1 MSAKKKPAETPGP
14 DESEALDYPQPA
26 DGEFTLEN
34 FLTCEWGANLTT
46 ATNVQ
51 RAACRAV
58 HGEPLGRLA
67 RDPHVQEAF
76 GGNIPELSGVPGIAV
91 LLWAIRGAKSM
102 ICAGNAIV
110 LSQKPFDPSVHLVP
124 GDSIRVPIVSTELDT
139 AKATFQHLVGVINS
153 TPFLRSLLVKEPTTD
168 TVLVRHPSGR
178 HVEIKVVALSRAGST
193 LVGRWMPGVV
203 FDEAPRMGS
212 DAEFVRSLKES
223 FNAVQGRI
231 MPGGCIMMP
240 GSPHKPVGMIFEL
253 YERYFGCSADDAIVM
268 KAIGPHVNPLWWTPE
283 RCARLERQNPKLYRR
298 DVLAE
303 FDDAEDSL
311 FSYRSVDGAMKAT
324 APQKRRSSFVAT
336 LFPASHRS
344 AWTLLVLETWEELG
358 REFHNVALARE
369 TTDVDMRALA
379 KDLAPFKLDS
389 VMVPEGTSW
398 SMLDDAER
406 AGMVFIPEDLESGDL
421 LEQCR
426 EVQSLLASGRLFLPA
441 DKLLRGDL
449 IRAQRLPTPDGNA
462 RVSFPED
469 EEGRRCDYAP
479 LLARAVKCAA
489 PPPPEERIEDDDEA
503 RELRRLAERNSDG
516 AFIAAIRGV
525 S

>member
-1 MSAKKKPAETPGP
+1 MAARKRKTDEAPGP

-51 RAACRAV
+51 RAACRVIDGTPLRNLAHDPAV
-58 HGEPLGRLA
+58 V
-67 RDPHVQEAF
+67 DAF
-76 GGNIPELSGVPGIAV
+76 GGELPRFDGPPDVFVP
-91 LLWAIRGAKSM
+91 LWAIRGAKSM
-102 ICAGNAIV
+102 ICSGNAIV
-110 LSQKPFDPSVHLVP
+110 LSQRPFGIDLKP

-139 AKATFQHLVGVINS
+139 AKATFQHLSGVINS
-153 TPFLRSLLVKEPTTD
+153 TSFLRSLVVKETADSVT
-168 TVLVRHPSGR
+168 VRHPTGR

-193 LVGRWMPGVV
+193 LVGRWMPGCV

-223 FNAVQGRI
+223 FNAVRGRI
-231 MPGGCIMMP
+231 MPGGSIMLP
-240 GSPHKPVGMIFEL
+240 GSPYKPVGMIFEMH
-253 YERYFGCSADDAIVM
+253 ERYFGKPSKDCVVM
-268 KAIGPHVNPLWWTPE
+268 RATGPNVNPSWWTEE
-283 RCARLERQNPKLYRR
+283 RCAKMARTDPKLYRR

-324 APQKRRSSFVAT
+324 ATQKRRSSFVAT

-344 AWTLLVLETWEELG
+344 AWTLLVLETWEESG

-426 EVQSLLASGRLFLPA
+426 EVQSLLASGRLFLPS

-525 S
+525 SNG

>member
-1 MSAKKKPAETPGP
+1 LAAKKKPTETPGP
-14 DESEALDYPQPA
+14 EDSEALDYPQPA
-26 DGEFTLEN
+26 DGELTLEN
-34 FLTCEWGANLTT
+34 FLTSEWGANLTT
-46 ATNVQ
+46 ATPVQ
-51 RAACRAV
+51 RAACRVV

-67 RDPHVQEAF
+67 RDPDVIEAF
-76 GGNIPELSGVPGIAV
+76 GGQAPRFDGVPSVAV

-110 LSQKPFDPSVHLVP
+110 LSQKPFGIDLKP
-124 GDSIRVPIVSTELDT
+124 GDSVRVPIVSTELDT
-139 AKATFQHLVGVINS
+139 AKATFQHLSGVVNS
-153 TPFLRSLLVKEPTTD
+153 TSFLRSLVVKETAD
-168 TVLVRHPSGR
+168 SIIVRHPTGR

-193 LVGRWMPGVV
+193 LVGRWMPGVI

-231 MPGGCIMMP
+231 MPGGTIMMP
-240 GSPHKPVGMIFEL
+240 GSPYKPVGMIFEMH
-253 YERYFGCSADDAIVM
+253 ERYFGASDADAIVM
-268 KAIGPHVNPLWWTPE
+268 KARGPVVNPLWWTPE
-283 RCARLERQNPKLYRR
+283 RCAWLKRTNPKLYRR

-303 FDDAEDSL
+303 FDDGEDSL
-311 FSYRSVDGAMKAT
+311 FGYRSVDAAMKARP
-324 APQKRRSSFVAT
+324 ADKRRSAFVAT

-344 AWTLLVLETWEELG
+344 AWTLAVLETWEDGG
-358 REFHNVALARE
+358 RQLHSVPIARE
-369 TTDVDMRALA
+369 TTDVDMAQLA

-389 VMVPEGTSW
+389 VMVPVGTSW
-398 SMLDDAER
+398 SMLEDAER
-406 AGMVFIPEDLESGDL
+406 AGMTFIPEDLESGDL

-426 EVQSLLASGRLFLPA
+426 EMQTLLDTGRLFLPQ

-469 EEGRRCDYAP
+469 EEGRRCDFAP
-479 LLARAVKCAA
+479 LLARALKCATLPDA
-489 PPPPEERIEDDDEA
+489 PAEPEEDDEA
-503 RELRRLAERNSDG
+503 REVRIMSERNGES
-516 AFIAAIRGV
+516 AMVAAIRGV